1 MASSSVTEVIGFVA
15 ASLTTVA
22 FIPQVVKAWKTKST
36 GDLSGAMMGLF
47 FAGVFFWMVY
57 GIMLKELPIIM
68 TNVFIFISY
77 FILIYLKIKYK

>member
-1 MASSSVTEVIGFVA
+1 MPSSAFSEVVGFIA

-36 GDLSGAMMGLF
+36 GDLSGIMMGLF

-57 GIMLKELPIIM
+57 GIMLGELPIIL